1 MDRQKIISPATS
13 FMGYTEDGKDAST
26 CTTYYSIFTA
36 L

>member
-26 CTTYYSIFTA
+26 TYYSIFTA